1 MKILSVIEPSLAK
14 NQELDASL
22 LYRLA
27 LQSFRGAHRCPGK
40 TFGLLLGLR
49 AAARANPGEAEA
61 IGDWLCRR
69 RQEFEEYYHKALE
82 KLVAILTPYSAQRE
96 AGRELWLSWPL
107 KS

>member
-49 AAARANPGEAEA
+49 AAAGRIRAKPKQSA
-61 IGDWLCRR
+61 IGCAEDVRN
-69 RQEFEEYYHKALE
+69 
-82 KLVAILTPYSAQRE
+82 S
-96 AGRELWLSWPL
+96 
-107 KS
+107 KSITTKH